1 MEQCSI
7 YLSNLEKLLI
17 EIRKDISGKSFE
29 IFCKWFLDND
39 PYWKTQVEQV
49 WLWDNW
55 PERWD
60 INESIDLVFKHKNG
74 QTWAIQSK
82 CCSEDYYITKED
94 IDSFLS
100 DSNNK
105 QIHKRLLVGTT
116 DKLRISARK
125 TMAEQEK
132 PVVPFLLND
141 LKRSVL
147 EYPSSLKGLISQ
159 YKKNFINPDSLCQQ
173 KVISDKTIQ
182 EFGEQWSD
190 FFPILDDYS
199 IDPLSLQDT
208 MGSLLS
214 LKDFKNKNI
223 LEIGSGMG
231 RIVNMLLDVGANHVY
246 ALEPSKSFNT
256 IIKNTSLRS
265 NYVTVINSTGDKIP
279 ANINVDY
286 IIAIGV
292 IHHIPDANKV
302 MFESFNRLKAGGKML
317 IWLYGKE
324 GNEFYLFF
332 YNILKKITLH
342 ISKTNLLK
350 LSHLLNIF
358 LMPYRFM
365 CVLFPFL
372 PMTKYFKVTFNPIRW
387 KSQVMTIF
395 DQLNPTYAKY
405 YTYDEAYRLMKEAG
419 FKDIKIEKIGNYSWS
434 VIGSKLNMRS

>member
-132 PVVPFLLND
+132 PVVPF
-141 LKRSVL
+141 
-147 EYPSSLKGLISQ
+147 Y
-159 YKKNFINPDSLCQQ
+159 
-173 KVISDKTIQ
+173 
-182 EFGEQWSD
+182 
-190 FFPILDDYS
+190 
-199 IDPLSLQDT
+199 
-208 MGSLLS
+208 
-214 LKDFKNKNI
+214 
-223 LEIGSGMG
+223 
-231 RIVNMLLDVGANHVY
+231 
-246 ALEPSKSFNT
+246 
-256 IIKNTSLRS
+256 
-265 NYVTVINSTGDKIP
+265 
-279 ANINVDY
+279 
-286 IIAIGV
+286 
-292 IHHIPDANKV
+292 
-302 MFESFNRLKAGGKML
+302 
-317 IWLYGKE
+317 
-324 GNEFYLFF
+324 
-332 YNILKKITLH
+332 
-342 ISKTNLLK
+342 
-350 LSHLLNIF
+350 
-358 LMPYRFM
+358 
-365 CVLFPFL
+365 
-372 PMTKYFKVTFNPIRW
+372 
-387 KSQVMTIF
+387 
-395 DQLNPTYAKY
+395 
-405 YTYDEAYRLMKEAG
+405 
-419 FKDIKIEKIGNYSWS
+419 
-434 VIGSKLNMRS
+434 